1 MRLISLYGPLS
12 LGLLLLFGCSSN
24 TSTNTPAPADERATA
39 VISGISKSD
48 NPAHPQ
54 FVTIPPI
61 PASVTFAGEEVPL
74 HREDVREALENELIV
89 NTFRHSRTL
98 YTIKT
103 IERWRPLI
111 EKTLQ
116 ENGVPQDF
124 IYLAVAESE
133 FDNNAVSFAGAMG
146 MWQFM
151 EATAKDYGLQ
161 IDKDV
166 DMRRDPKLS
175 TEAASRYLKWAHGL
189 LNNWTLVAASYNR
202 GVSGMQNALKDQQTD
217 NFWDLHLNPETARYV
232 YRIIA
237 FKLILEDPERYGY
250 FMRPEDQFK
259 PYQFTTVRV
268 EQDIDNLVTFARAH
282 NTTYKE
288 LRQLNPW
295 FNNTS
300 TYKLSLPKKGA
311 GYDIRV
317 PRRGAEQLGAY
328 P

>member
-1 MRLISLYGPLS
+1 MRYFLLT
-12 LGLLLLFGCSSN
+12 GLLIFSGCTTKDTTPPREERGAEVLSSISS
-24 TSTNTPAPADERATA
+24 STEGSSA
-39 VISGISKSD
+39 S
-48 NPAHPQ
+48 HPQ
-54 FVTIPPI
+54 YVTLPPI
-61 PASVTFAGEEVPL
+61 PSSVTFAGEEVPL

-111 EKTLQ
+111 EQTLQ

-133 FDNNAVSFAGAMG
+133 FDNNAVSFTGAMG

-166 DMRRDPKLS
+166 DMRRDPKLA

-202 GVSGMQNALKDQQTD
+202 GVSGMQNALKDQQAD
-217 NFWDLHLNPETARYV
+217 SFWDLHLNPETARYV

-237 FKLILEDPERYGY
+237 FKLILENPERYGY
-250 FMRPEDQFK
+250 FLPAEEQYK
-259 PYQFTTVRV
+259 PYRFITQPV
-268 EQDIDNLVTFARAH
+268 EQDIDNLVAFARQH

-300 TYKLSLPKKGA
+300 NYKLSVPKKGR
-311 GYDIRV
+311 YEIRL
-317 PRRGAEQLGAY
+317 PDRGEGGLGR
-328 P
+328 